1 MHAANSYSSD
11 IIALALAT
19 PLPPTPPRTL
29 SQPTMSMPTHTPTLI
44 LPEFW
49 SKEPIAWFR
58 KIEAQFNA
66 SNVSSSL
73 KKYQYVLTKLPADII
88 TQILDL
94 LNELDTNTTTP
105 YECLKERLLTA
116 FVPSRWTRAHQ
127 LLQHPP
133 LGDQRPS
140 ALMATMLAILPPEE
154 KPDSLFL
161 TLFLDRMPQ
170 TIREHLATRNFA
182 TPREMAAHADQ
193 LWEARPPTA
202 AALAALAQEHR
213 RSPSPPRGRSQNRF
227 QQRASTPHPSP
238 QRNNNNSTLCYYH
251 QTFKAKANRCESP
264 CTWVASRSSSPSS
277 SSQLCFYHERFGA
290 RARKCEPGCSWTPFS
305 GNRRAAG
312 GTFNN

>member
-19 PLPPTPPRTL
+19 PLPPTPTRTF
-29 SQPTMSMPTHTPTLI
+29 SAATMSTPTHTPHLI

-49 SKEPIAWFR
+49 PKEPVAWFR
-58 KIEAQFNA
+58 KVEAQFNA
-66 SNVSSSL
+66 SDVSSSL
-73 KKYQYVLTKLPADII
+73 KKYQYVITKLPADTI

-94 LNELDTNTTTP
+94 LTELDSNTTTP

-116 FVPSRWTRAHQ
+116 FVPSRWSRAQQ
-127 LLQHPP
+127 LLNHPP

-140 ALMATMLAILPPEE
+140 ALMATMLAILPPED

-161 TLFLDRMPQ
+161 TLFLNRMPQ
-170 TIREHLATRNFA
+170 TIREHLASRNFT

-213 RSPSPPRGRSQNRF
+213 RSPSPQPRGRSQNCFHKRS
-227 QQRASTPHPSP
+227 STPHPSP
-238 QRNNNNSTLCYYH
+238 QRNNSTLCYYH
-251 QTFKAKANRCESP
+251 QTFGAKANKCESP
-264 CTWVASRSSSPSS
+264 CTWVAPP
-277 SSQLCFYHERFGA
+277 SSQLCFYHQRFGA
-290 RARKCEPGCSWTPFS
+290 RAHKCEPGCSWTPLS
-305 GNRRAAG
+305 GNSHAAG
-312 GTFNN
+312 GTFTN